1 MGLRRFASLARIDTS
16 DSLRPP
22 GFDLML
28 LIVSILGA
36 ALVAIQPLT
45 QPHTAAAII
54 LNPTL
59 FATSIFLALRSAG
72 GITGLIQSGLA
83 QVYMAYPVSR
93 IQLLLVLLASRI
105 LAPAL
110 ALMSAPLLVA
120 AVILYPVVSSDPES
134 YLVMFSAYLGQAI
147 LYGLA
152 FTLISLRARSPGTAT
167 IASITFYFAYIV
179 SSILMATLSPA
190 LREPLLGELADAMSL
205 YVVVNRYLSGA
216 TVDVWQLALVP
227 SLVAILFLAVVA
239 YFTRRF
245 EPV

>member
-1 MGLRRFASLARIDTS
+1 MRPRRLASLARIDIS

-22 GFDLML
+22 GFDIML
-28 LIVSILGA
+28 LVVSILGA

-45 QPHTAAAII
+45 SPHTAAAII

-72 GITGLIQSGLA
+72 GITSLIQSGLA
-83 QVYMAYPVSR
+83 QVYMSYPVSR

-110 ALMSAPLLVA
+110 TLMSAPLLVA
-120 AVILYPVVSSDPES
+120 AAILYPVVSGDPWG
-134 YLVMFSAYLGQAI
+134 YLVMFSAYLGQAV

-152 FTLISLRARSPGTAT
+152 FTLISLRARSPGTAA
-167 IASITFYFAYIV
+167 IASITFYFAYTV
-179 SSILMATLSPA
+179 SSILLATLSPA
-190 LREPLLGELADAMSL
+190 LRRPILGEVADAMSL
-205 YVVVNRYLSGA
+205 YVVVNRYLGGA
-216 TVDVWQLALVP
+216 QVEAWQLALVP
-227 SLVAILFLAVVA
+227 SVIAILFSAVLV
-239 YFTRRF
+239 YFSRRF